1 MKIKLLTVL
10 VMSAVLSLAPLSS
23 FAHHGS
29 AAYDMT
35 KLVTAKATVTSL
47 LWANPHTMLSF
58 DIKDANGS
66 VTHWA
71 LEMFNP
77 LWMTRAGW
85 NRNILKTGDEIMALF
100 DELHAKGNTIIL
112 VTHEPDIAEYAHR
125 VVHIR
130 DGIIASD
137 SVSSGVRRPKV

>member
-1 MKIKLLTVL
+1 MKIKPLAVL
-10 VMSAVLSLAPLSS
+10 VMSAGLSLAPLAG

-35 KLVTAKATVTSL
+35 KLVTSKATVTNL
-47 LWANPHTMLSF
+47 LWANPHTMLNF
-58 DIKDANGS
+58 DIKDEKGG

-85 NRNILKTGDEIMALF
+85 TKNTLKPGDEIEVTFHPAKNGTGNGYVRLPECKIIFQGQSINM
-100 DELHAKGNTIIL
+100 DEAGAT
-112 VTHEPDIAEYAHR
+112 
-125 VVHIR
+125 
-130 DGIIASD
+130 ASP
-137 SVSSGVRRPKV
+137 VPK

>member
-10 VMSAVLSLAPLSS
+10 AMSAGLSLAPLAG

-47 LWANPHTMLSF
+47 LWANPHTMLNF
-58 DIKDANGS
+58 DIKDEKGG

-71 LEMFNP
+71 LEIFNP

-85 NRNILKTGDEIMALF
+85 TKNTLKPGDEIEVTFHPAKNGTGNGYVRLPECKIFFQGQSINM
-100 DELHAKGNTIIL
+100 DEAGA
-112 VTHEPDIAEYAHR
+112 P
-125 VVHIR
+125 
-130 DGIIASD
+130 AS
-137 SVSSGVRRPKV
+137 SAPK

>member
-10 VMSAVLSLAPLSS
+10 AMSAGLSLAPLSS

-47 LWANPHTMLSF
+47 LWANPHTMLNF
-58 DIKDANGS
+58 DIKDEKGGI
-66 VTHWA
+66 THWA
-71 LEMFNP
+71 LEIFNP

-85 NRNILKTGDEIMALF
+85 TKNTLKPGDEIEVTFHPAKNGTGNGYVRLPECKIIFQGQSINM
-100 DELHAKGNTIIL
+100 DEAGAPT
-112 VTHEPDIAEYAHR
+112 
-125 VVHIR
+125 
-130 DGIIASD
+130 
-137 SVSSGVRRPKV
+137 SSLPK